1 MAWFYMA
8 WFYITMKQPR
18 EYTCVICSRKF
29 SGWGNNPYPLKD
41 KGECCNGCNDY
52 VIAKRIA
59 QIQKDVGK

>member
-1 MAWFYMA
+1 
-8 WFYITMKQPR
+8 MKLQR
-18 EYTCVICSRKF
+18 EYKCVICNRKF

-59 QIQKDVGK
+59 KIRKDVGK